1 MNLQKFFGR
10 SALIGVGLLLASCIG
25 AAPSRMGMVKDPD
38 TGLQFG
44 SVVER
49 SIVTDPSF
57 MNNRRVKLRLRNTS
71 GDTAFDLRGFSDQI
85 KQSFASA
92 GYQPVEDDNFG
103 VLVDVNVTYS
113 GQIQRNLSTEY
124 AFLGASAG
132 GIAGYRSQTSA
143 GTAMGIVG
151 GATLGSI
158 IGSFVTDDTYI
169 IVSQVTIGFVRQP
182 LGRDG
187 RTVVF
192 GRSAQGNADEEEERE
207 QRRRQTQLRSSTGT
221 GVSVFAGGRNVRQSE
236 IAGEVRQ
243 RIARIIGDII

>member
-1 MNLQKFFGR
+1 MVFWKICRR
-10 SALIGVGLLLASCIG
+10 SALVGIGFVLASCIG
-25 AAPSRMGMVKDPD
+25 APPSRLGMVKDPD

-49 SIVTDPSF
+49 SIVTDPAF
-57 MNNRRVKLRLRNTS
+57 MNNRRLKLRLRNTS
-71 GDTAFDLRGFSDQI
+71 GDPAFDLRGFSEQI
-85 KQSFASA
+85 KQSFAAA

-103 VLVDVNVTYS
+103 ILVDVNVNYS

-124 AFLGASAG
+124 AFLGAAAG
-132 GIAGYRSQTSA
+132 GVAGYRSQANA
-143 GTAMGIVG
+143 GTAMGVVG

-187 RTVVF
+187 RTVIF
-192 GRSAQGNADEEEERE
+192 GRSGQGHPDDEEERE
-207 QRRRQTQLRSSTGT
+207 ERRRQTQLRNSTST
-221 GVSVFAGGRNVRQSE
+221 GVSVYAGGRNVRQSE